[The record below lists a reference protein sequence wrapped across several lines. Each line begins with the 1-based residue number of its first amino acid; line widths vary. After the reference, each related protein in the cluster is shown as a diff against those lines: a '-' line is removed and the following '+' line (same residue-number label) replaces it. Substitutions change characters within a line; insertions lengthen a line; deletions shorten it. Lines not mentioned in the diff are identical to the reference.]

1 MVVINLLN
9 GVSFGMILFLVA
21 SGLSLTFGVMG
32 VLNLGHGLFY
42 ILGAFLSLELAK
54 RGVNFWVGGIAGA
67 AFVGLLGFLLERG
80 FLSRLHNRLNE
91 QVLLSIGF
99 VYILSNIMEWI
110 WGPSGRLGLPPAGL
124 GGSVHVGTN
133 SFPIYRLAILGIGAG
148 VAAALWL
155 VTQRTRAGAI
165 VRAGMDDKDIT
176 RALGVNYGLVCS
188 AVFVLGSFVGG
199 FAGFVGSPVLATNP
213 GMGFD
218 LLLLSLIVIVVGG
231 VGSVAGTLLGSLLIG
246 CIDSFGRAYFPDLA
260 YFTIYLAMI
269 VVLLVKPTGLFGHA
283 RVRT

>member
-1 MVVINLLN
+1 MLLIDLLN
-9 GVSFGMILFLVA
+9 GVSFGMILFLIA

-32 VLNLGHGLFY
+32 VLNLSHGLFY
-42 ILGAFLSLELAK
+42 ILGALLSLELVQ
-54 RGVNFWVGGIAGA
+54 RGVNFWVGGVAAA
-67 AFVGLLGFLLERG
+67 AFVGLLGLLIERG

-99 VYILSNIMEWI
+99 VYIFSNLMAWI
-110 WGPSGRLGLPPAGL
+110 WGPSGRLGPAPAGL
-124 GGSVHVGTN
+124 GGSVHIGMD
-133 SFPIYRLAILGIGAG
+133 SFPIYRLAILAIGGA
-148 VAAALWL
+148 VAAGLWL

-165 VRAGMDDKDIT
+165 VRAGMDDRDIT

-199 FAGFVGSPVLATNP
+199 FAGFVGSPVMATNP
-213 GMGFD
+213 GMGFE

-231 VGSVAGTLLGSLLIG
+231 VGSVTGTLLGSLLIG
-246 CIDSFGRAYFPDLA
+246 CIDSFGRAYFPNLA

-269 VVLLVKPTGLFGHA
+269 VVLLVKPTGLFGRA
-283 RVRT
+283 RART